1 MCLAREDRQLNKCH
15 ITLPLVGFFVIIIVE
30 RKKKFRPMKTL
41 AKIILGILAYN
52 YTKVDYRRKDST
64 HVGYRTNMEASR
76 IPNNGG
82 L

>member
-1 MCLAREDRQLNKCH
+1 
-15 ITLPLVGFFVIIIVE
+15 
-30 RKKKFRPMKTL
+30 MKTL

-82 L
+82 LQTTPK

>member
-1 MCLAREDRQLNKCH
+1 MSQDPASGRVFCYNNSRE
-15 ITLPLVGFFVIIIVE
+15 
-30 RKKKFRPMKTL
+30 KKKFRPMKTL

-52 YTKVDYRRKDST
+52 TAKTDLRRKEST
-64 HVGYRTNMEASR
+64 HVGYRTNMERSQ

>member
-1 MCLAREDRQLNKCH
+1 MSQDPAFGRVFCYNNSRE
-15 ITLPLVGFFVIIIVE
+15 
-30 RKKKFRPMKTL
+30 KKKFRPMKTL
-41 AKIILGILAYN
+41 AKIVLGILAYN

-64 HVGYRTNMEASR
+64 HVGYRTNMEASK

>member
-1 MCLAREDRQLNKCH
+1 MSQAPASGRVFCYNNSRE
-15 ITLPLVGFFVIIIVE
+15 
-30 RKKKFRPMKTL
+30 KKKFRPMKTL

-52 YTKVDYRRKDST
+52 TVKTDFHRKEST
-64 HVGYRTNMEASR
+64 HVGYRTNMERSQ